1 MAKTNRNINLYL
13 LQKLGGVNISTD
25 KKKPTEKKEIFVKT
39 FETKIITKYGV
50 KFSDKLFN
58 AILHSSYEDIKDAF
72 RDLEQSILSWKGTV
86 TEVYPLFADFPNK
99 VPDTNDAFVRT
110 ILNYLFKVE
119 FSDSTTLPCGCQI
132 KAKDIKRFGGCPVC
146 GKMFENK
153 DIKAIFKDKQLSS
166 QKVKESDFFLGL
178 QTIDLITDKDMKEL
192 FKDILAQSIPPSKQ
206 DMEFLCFMCEE
217 EEGDELARYIP
228 KNIVIKDTV
237 IELLNLLMKTYSRN
251 IANKLIAS
259 TKLTAKDT
267 MKLIKTFTAKRA
279 GDKIKLRNGER
290 RIVLGV
296 LNKLN
301 PQIFAKEAYADREI
315 WKKVAFL
322 LHVHAAETLI
332 KYPNACEGLM
342 ELCYDKSIR
351 SYESDLEKAFKEK
364 KANKVIELLKTK
376 PGVMIRNLAR
386 LSNLI
391 ANDETS
397 KAKLFSLLPP
407 LCDKVKTSLLLQT
420 SALLRA
426 RANKAGAYFPTSEPE
441 IKRGSLSNKEVLKNI
456 TLLEPESI
464 DRVFL
469 PKGLI
474 SKMFVKTQPI
484 DELIEE
490 EQSAMTKI
498 AGIIDSVLMLRF
510 ANDKAFKKLIDD
522 KKKVFIDENLK
533 GALVPLSQK
542 NAIEGFQ
549 ALSRGSWMPLN
560 EEIKILRLFCYW
572 KANTD
577 IDLSAMFIKENGE
590 RAFFCYYGDRS
601 PINSSG
607 GVIHSGDVRSAP
619 QGGHEFIDMN
629 IETLLKKD
637 IRYIISSV
645 NSFSGEPFISQSC
658 CAGILGINAMRE
670 KILLD
675 PKKVMFKQSLNGESK
690 YNVPLLI
697 DLKEKKVFIVDINNA
712 ANAYDNIIRK
722 SKDTQ
727 RVLKGIK
734 ALSVTSPNIYDLIQL
749 FAKAN
754 ELEAVSKEELAQ
766 MNDEE
771 RKEIFSFGYD
781 ADFSPYQTNDVIKI
795 FLN

>member
-13 LQKLGGVNISTD
+13 LQKLGGVNILTD

-39 FETKIITKYGV
+39 FEAKMITKYGV
-50 KFSDKLFN
+50 KFSDKLFD
-58 AILHSSYEDIKDAF
+58 ALLHSSYEDIRDAF
-72 RDLEQSILSWKGTV
+72 SDLEQSILSWKGTV
-86 TEVYPLFADFPNK
+86 AEVYPLFVDFPNK
-99 VPDTNDAFVRT
+99 VPDTDDAFART
-110 ILNYLFKVE
+110 ILNYFFKIE
-119 FSDSTTLPCGCQI
+119 FVDSATLPCGCQI

-153 DIKAIFKDKQLSS
+153 DIKAIFKDKQLSA

-178 QTIDLITDKDMKEL
+178 QTIDLITDNDMKGL

-206 DMEFLCFMCEE
+206 DMEFLRFMCEE
-217 EEGDELARYIP
+217 EDGDELARYIP

-237 IELLNLLMKTYSRN
+237 IELLDMLMKTYSSN

-259 TKLTAKDT
+259 TKLTTKDT
-267 MKLIKTFTAKRA
+267 MKLIQTFAAKRA
-279 GDKIKLRNGER
+279 GDKIKLKNGER
-290 RIVLGV
+290 RIVFNI
-296 LNKLN
+296 LNRLDPKV
-301 PQIFAKEAYADREI
+301 FVKEAYADREI

-322 LHVHAAETLI
+322 LHAKSMDNI
-332 KYPNACEGLM
+332 SKYPDACEGLM
-342 ELCYDKSIR
+342 ELCHDKSIR

-364 KANKVIELLKTK
+364 KANKVIELLRNK
-376 PGVMIRNLAR
+376 PGVMIRNLVR

-391 ANDETS
+391 ANDEIS
-397 KAKLFSLLPP
+397 KAKLFSILPP

-441 IKRGSLSNKEVLKNI
+441 IKEGSSSNKKVLKNI
-456 TLLEPESI
+456 TLLEPESV

-469 PKGLI
+469 PKGSV

-490 EQSAMTKI
+490 EQNAMTKI
-498 AGIIDSVLMLRF
+498 ADIIDSVLMLRF
-510 ANDKAFKKLIDD
+510 TNNETFKELIGD

-572 KANTD
+572 KAKTD
-577 IDLSAMFIKENGE
+577 IDLSAMFIKESGE
-590 RAFFCYYGDRS
+590 RAFFCYYGDKNHIS
-601 PINSSG
+601 E

-637 IRYIISSV
+637 VRYIISAV

-658 CAGILGINAMRE
+658 CVGILGINTMKE
-670 KILLD
+670 DILLD
-675 PKKVMFKQSLNGESK
+675 PKKVMFKQSLNGESQ
-690 YNVPLLI
+690 YNIPMLI
-697 DLKEKKVFIVDINNA
+697 DLKEKKVFIVDINNV
-712 ANAYDNIIRK
+712 ANAYDNIVRK

-727 RVLKGIK
+727 RVLKGIE

-749 FAKAN
+749 FVKAN
-754 ELEAVSKEELAQ
+754 ELEAVSKKELEQ
-766 MNDEE
+766 MDEEE

-781 ADFSPYQTNDVIKI
+781 ADFSPYQTNDIIKI

>member
-39 FETKIITKYGV
+39 FEAKIITKYGV
-50 KFSDKLFN
+50 KFSDKLFD
-58 AILHSSYEDIKDAF
+58 ALLHSSYEDIKDAF
-72 RDLEQSILSWKGTV
+72 RNLEQSILSWKGTV
-86 TEVYPLFADFPNK
+86 TEVYPLFVDFPNK

-119 FSDSTTLPCGCQI
+119 FSDSATLPCGCQI

-153 DIKAIFKDKQLSS
+153 DIKAIFKNKQLGA
-166 QKVKESDFFLGL
+166 QKIKESDFFLGL
-178 QTIDLITDKDMKEL
+178 QTIDLITDNDMKGL
-192 FKDILAQSIPPSKQ
+192 FKDILAQSIPPSKS
-206 DMEFLCFMCEE
+206 DMEFLRFMCEE

-259 TKLTAKDT
+259 TKLTTKDT
-267 MKLIKTFTAKRA
+267 MKLIQTFTAKRA

-296 LNKLN
+296 LNRLN

-397 KAKLFSLLPP
+397 KAKLFSLLPT

-441 IKRGSLSNKEVLKNI
+441 IKGKSSSNEKVLKNI

-469 PKGLI
+469 PKGSI

-490 EQSAMTKI
+490 EQSVMAKI
-498 AGIIDSVLMLRF
+498 ADIIDSVLAFRF
-510 ANDKAFKKLIDD
+510 TNNEAFKELIGN
-522 KKKVFIDENLK
+522 KKKIFIDESLK
-533 GALVPLSQK
+533 GVLVPLSQK

-560 EEIKILRLFCYW
+560 EDVKILRLFCYW

-577 IDLSAMFIKENGE
+577 IDLSAMFIKEDGE
-590 RAFFCYYGDRS
+590 RAFFCYYGDKKS
-601 PINSSG
+601 ING
-607 GVIHSGDVRSAP
+607 EVIHSGDVRSAP

-629 IETLLKKD
+629 IELLLKKD
-637 IRYIISSV
+637 IRYIVSAV

-658 CAGILGINAMRE
+658 CVGILGINTMKE
-670 KILLD
+670 EILLD

-690 YNVPLLI
+690 YNIPLLI
-697 DLKEKKVFIVDINNA
+697 DLKEKKVFIVDINNV
-712 ANAYDNIIRK
+712 ANAYDNIVKK

-727 RVLKGIK
+727 RILKGIE
-734 ALSVTSPNIYDLIQL
+734 ALSVTAPNIYDLIQL

-754 ELEAVSKEELAQ
+754 ELEAVSKEKSAQ
-766 MNDEE
+766 MNEEE
-771 RKEIFSFGYD
+771 RKEIFSFGYG
-781 ADFSPYQTNDVIKI
+781 ADFSPYQTNDIIKI

>member
-322 LHVHAAETLI
+322 LHVHATETLI

-441 IKRGSLSNKEVLKNI
+441 VKKGSLSNKD
-456 TLLEPESI
+456 I
-464 DRVFL
+464 D
-469 PKGLI
+469 K
-474 SKMFVKTQPI
+474 
-484 DELIEE
+484 
-490 EQSAMTKI
+490 
-498 AGIIDSVLMLRF
+498 
-510 ANDKAFKKLIDD
+510 
-522 KKKVFIDENLK
+522 NLK

-572 KANTD
+572 KAKTD
-577 IDLSAMFIKENGE
+577 IDLNAMFIKESGE
-590 RAFFCYYGDRS
+590 RAFFCYYGDRNHIS
-601 PINSSG
+601 E

-637 IRYIISSV
+637 VRYIISAV

-658 CAGILGINAMRE
+658 CVGILGINAMKE
-670 KILLD
+670 DILLD
-675 PKKVMFKQSLNGESK
+675 PKKVMFKQSLNGESQ
-690 YNVPLLI
+690 YNIPMLI

-712 ANAYDNIIRK
+712 ANAYDNIVRK

-727 RVLKGIK
+727 RVLKGIE
-734 ALSVTSPNIYDLIQL
+734 ALSITSPNIYDLIQL
-749 FAKAN
+749 FVKAN
-754 ELEAVSKEELAQ
+754 ELEAVSKEELEQ
-766 MNDEE
+766 MNEGE
-771 RKEIFSFGYD
+771 KKEIFSFGYG

>member
-322 LHVHAAETLI
+322 LHVHATETLI

-441 IKRGSLSNKEVLKNI
+441 VKKGSLSNKDILKNI
-456 TLLEPESI
+456 TLLEPESV

-469 PKGLI
+469 PKGSI

-490 EQSAMTKI
+490 EQNAMTKI
-498 AGIIDSVLMLRF
+498 ADIIDSILILRF
-510 ANDKAFKKLIDD
+510 MNNEAFKGLIGD
-522 KKKVFIDENLK
+522 KKKVFIDKNLK

-572 KANTD
+572 KAKTD
-577 IDLSAMFIKENGE
+577 IDLSAMFIKESGE
-590 RAFFCYYGDRS
+590 RAFFCYYGDRNHIS
-601 PINSSG
+601 E

-637 IRYIISSV
+637 VRYIISAV

-658 CAGILGINAMRE
+658 CVGILGINAMKE
-670 KILLD
+670 DILLD
-675 PKKVMFKQSLNGESK
+675 PKKVMFKQSLNGESQ
-690 YNVPLLI
+690 YNIPMLI

-712 ANAYDNIIRK
+712 ANAYDNIVRK

-727 RVLKGIK
+727 RVLKGIE
-734 ALSVTSPNIYDLIQL
+734 ALSITSPNIYDLIQL
-749 FAKAN
+749 FVKAN
-754 ELEAVSKEELAQ
+754 ELEAVSKEELEQ
-766 MNDEE
+766 MNEGE
-771 RKEIFSFGYD
+771 KKEIFSFGYG